1 MAPPATAPAGGWR
14 ARSGRTGRR
23 GREVQASPLTEGRT
37 AAAASAREPPATDLQ
52 AVLAKLRESTM
63 ALAEADAQRV
73 ALAQDLKDAEEE
85 LRARSSRSG
94 AEARERAA
102 LVDRAEGGEE
112 ARRRAKQ
119 LEELLSDERQQVR
132 ALSAERNGLRRRQ
145 EELVRDNER
154 LRTQSA
160 AAGAELSREREM
172 ASAAGRVSPAS
183 AVRGMGSPD
192 VVAAGRPS
200 TSPLLPST
208 VIRVN
213 MELEKRLAREQE
225 LRQAAEEQN
234 RVLSAK
240 LQDQYVCASR
250 DQTHSTEEV
259 VRLKQCV
266 QERDAEIGRLAD
278 LYKVMA
284 GSGGARSGGAGA
296 SGAAGGRE
304 HARDSDLEAVKAE
317 NAQLNIQVAE
327 RDSLIATLRS
337 EARATQDFARKS
349 EGQQEEFRMHL
360 TRVTNAFIPAVAS
373 LTKGPPRP
381 PGNFVTPEEVSMI
394 VAELIKSRQ
403 DLALAA
409 NRLEELRAEA
419 AVRSEELESARGESV
434 RRKRA
439 EEEGSRARAELAP
452 AVQEA
457 ERLGEEVRR
466 LEGQNGMLRE
476 ALGAADLD
484 RQVHNLERAEVG
496 GTARSPFGG
505 GMSRKGGTAS
515 GSGGGAATPAVA
527 AGPAGAG
534 RSPWSAATS
543 RNVREAEEGSK
554 GVPTTPEAGLA
565 MLLMEVQQMNLR
577 LDAM

>member
-1 MAPPATAPAGGWR
+1 
-14 ARSGRTGRR
+14 
-23 GREVQASPLTEGRT
+23 
-37 AAAASAREPPATDLQ
+37 
-52 AVLAKLRESTM
+52 M

-73 ALAQDLKDAEEE
+73 ALAHDLKDAEEE
-85 LRARSSRSG
+85 LRARSSRTG

-102 LVDRAEGGEE
+102 LVDRAEGGKE

-154 LRTQSA
+154 LRTQSS

-213 MELEKRLAREQE
+213 MELEKRLTREQE

-240 LQDQYVCASR
+240 LQDQYVSASR

-284 GSGGARSGGAGA
+284 GSGGAGA
-296 SGAAGGRE
+296 SGAVGGRE

-337 EARATQDFARKS
+337 EARATQEFARKS

-373 LTKGPPRP
+373 LAKGPPRP

-409 NRLEELRAEA
+409 NRLEELRVEA

-434 RRKRA
+434 QRKRA

-457 ERLGEEVRR
+457 ERLGVEVRR

-505 GMSRKGGTAS
+505 GMSRKGGAAS
-515 GSGGGAATPAVA
+515 GSGRGAATPASAV
-527 AGPAGAG
+527 GPAGAG

-543 RNVREAEEGSK
+543 RNVRGAEEGSK
-554 GVPTTPEAGLA
+554 GVSTTPEAGLA